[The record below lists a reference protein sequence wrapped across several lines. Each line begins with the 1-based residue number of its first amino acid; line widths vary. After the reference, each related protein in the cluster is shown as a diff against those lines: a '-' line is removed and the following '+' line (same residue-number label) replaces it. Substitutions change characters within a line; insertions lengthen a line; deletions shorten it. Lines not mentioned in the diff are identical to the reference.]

1 MTRRTNPAL
10 LASVFAALALVVGA
24 ACSVSENLSAPR
36 CDSSSSS
43 VLISGQSVPTAE
55 FLVCFDTIPAGW
67 EVASVDIG
75 HNGTFVVFHSDRA
88 GGAAA
93 QFRYEES
100 CDIGEATSIPTE
112 FDRTSRYEWI
122 LEVDPRF
129 RANRYYRFEG
139 GCVTWEFDFDADA
152 SAALAVELGSS
163 LQFVDR
169 EMVNNDMRQE
179 FVDKDL

>member
-1 MTRRTNPAL
+1 MTRGTNSAL
-10 LASVFAALALVVGA
+10 LPSALAVLAMTVGA
-24 ACSVSENLSAPR
+24 ACSVSETLSAPH

-55 FLVCFDTIPAGW
+55 FLVCFDTIPTGW
-67 EVASVDIG
+67 EVASVNVG
-75 HNGTFVVFHSDRA
+75 HDGTFVLFHSDRA

-100 CDIGEATSIPTE
+100 CDIGDATSTPTE

-122 LEVDPRF
+122 REVEPRF
-129 RANRYYRFEG
+129 KANRYYRFEG

-152 SAALAVELGSS
+152 PAALAVELGSS
-163 LQFVDR
+163 LQLVDR
-169 EMVNNDMRQE
+169 EMVNEDMRQE
-179 FVDKDL
+179 FVDEDL